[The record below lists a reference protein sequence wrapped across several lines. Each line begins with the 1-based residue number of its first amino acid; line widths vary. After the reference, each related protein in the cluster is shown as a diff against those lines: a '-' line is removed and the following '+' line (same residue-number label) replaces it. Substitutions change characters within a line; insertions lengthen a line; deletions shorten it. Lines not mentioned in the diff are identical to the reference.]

1 MVGGWL
7 DWVTLKVFSNF
18 GDYDSTFLCLWKT
31 PEEPHSQPAW
41 KDPSPPL
48 QALQE
53 HPWQLLQGSPHP
65 LPALT
70 FQGAWAHPGKCH
82 RASSHSSCQCCGSC
96 ALPGKRHSLDDA
108 ATVVRLPVHTYLSP
122 TEVVPQCTPKPT
134 SALTFQVVLS
144 LFMWLTRSLER
155 GG

>member
-7 DWVTLKVFSNF
+7 DWVTLKGFSNF
-18 GDYDSTFLCLWKT
+18 GDSMILHSCAYGRHQRNPTHSLHGRTLSHPYRHSRST
-31 PEEPHSQPAW
+31 H
-41 KDPSPPL
+41 
-48 QALQE
+48 
-53 HPWQLLQGSPHP
+53 GSSCKA

-108 ATVVRLPVHTYLSP
+108 ATMVRLPVHTYLSP
-122 TEVVPQCTPKPT
+122 TEVVPQRTPKPT
-134 SALTFQVVLS
+134 LALTFQVVLS